1 MSTADTLKDLYPEE
15 RRNEILRLISQSG
28 RVSVMELSQQFGVS
42 EVTIRADLQALADR
56 NLLVRTHGG
65 AIPPAR
71 GPYELSLATRRQQ
84 QVAEK
89 GRIGAAGAAMIADGD
104 AVFLD
109 SSSTTLAI
117 AQCLRNH
124 HYLTV
129 ITNSLTIS
137 QELLDAPGVNV
148 VLLGGTLRRETASLV
163 GGDGLRM
170 LRQFN
175 IRKGFFGAHGI
186 SLSEGLTDVSLD
198 EAELK
203 RPLVGMC
210 RQVLATLDGT
220 KWGRV
225 GLTSFASLAQVHVVI
240 SDASAPA
247 DLVEQVR
254 AAGVEVVLV

>member
-1 MSTADTLKDLYPEE
+1 MSTPDTLKEMYPEE
-15 RRNEILRLISQSG
+15 RRGEILRLINQSG
-28 RVSVMELSQQFGVS
+28 RMSVTDLSSQFGVS
-42 EVTIRADLQALADR
+42 EVTIRADLQALAER

-65 AIPPAR
+65 AIPSGR

-117 AQCLRNH
+117 AQNLKNH
-124 HYLTV
+124 RYLTV
-129 ITNSLTIS
+129 ITNSLTIA

-148 VLLGGTLRRETASLV
+148 VLLGGTLRRETASLI
-163 GGDGLRM
+163 GSDSLRM

-186 SLSEGLTDVSLD
+186 NLSEGLSDVSLD

-203 RPLVGMC
+203 RSLVGMC
-210 RQVLATLDGT
+210 RQVIATLDGT

-225 GLTSFASLAQVHVVI
+225 GLASFAALAQVHAVI
-240 SDASAPA
+240 SDAGAPA

-254 AAGVEVVLV
+254 AAGVQVVLV